1 MTNQNKRVI
10 LVTGASRGVG
20 KGIAE
25 GMARKGDII
34 ICAARNQK
42 KGSTVQ
48 QFGFEIKSSLD
59 ETVEKIKAK
68 DANGI
73 AYSIDLNNQKE
84 ILELSGYIEKEFGQL
99 DLLVHSA
106 CQIHDDLVQ
115 PKPYWEK
122 SVDLWSLMDVGLKS
136 NYLLSHALT
145 PLMIESKGK
154 LIVQISSHGAMCY
167 MHGPIYGAQK
177 AGIDKMAF
185 DMAYDLK
192 PHEICSLSLW
202 SGIVKDEKTQKVS
215 EMHGE
220 QYAEFLKGA
229 ASQEYAG
236 LVINGLYDDPKL
248 MTLSG
253 KTLLA
258 AEVGNQY
265 GVEDIDDCTPK
276 SDRETLGGPRD
287 FQDQWF
293 IN

>member
-34 ICAARNQK
+34 ICAARSQK

-48 QFGFEIKSSLD
+48 QFGFEIHSSLD
-59 ETVEKIKAK
+59 ETVEKIKEK
-68 DANGI
+68 SANGI

-84 ILELSGYIEKEFGQL
+84 ILELSGYIKKEFGRL
-99 DLLVHSA
+99 DLLIHSA
-106 CQIHDDLVQ
+106 CQIHDDLVE

-122 SVDLWSLMDVGLKS
+122 SVDLWSVMDVGLKS
-136 NYLLSHALT
+136 NYLLSHALS

-192 PHEICSLSLW
+192 PHDICSLSLW
-202 SGIVKDEKTQKVS
+202 SGIVKDEKTQNVS

-220 QYAEFLKGA
+220 QYAEFLKGCCQ
-229 ASQEYAG
+229 SRIRG
-236 LVINGLYDDPKL
+236 LGD
-248 MTLSG
+248 
-253 KTLLA
+253 
-258 AEVGNQY
+258 
-265 GVEDIDDCTPK
+265 
-276 SDRETLGGPRD
+276 
-287 FQDQWF
+287 
-293 IN
+293 

>member
-25 GMARKGDII
+25 GIARPGDFI
-34 ICAARNQK
+34 ICAARSQS
-42 KGSTVQ
+42 KGSTVR
-48 QFGFEIKSSLD
+48 QFGFEIQSSLD
-59 ETVEKIKAK
+59 STVEKIEERGAK
-68 DANGI
+68 GI
-73 AYSIDLNNQKE
+73 AYCIDLNNQDE
-84 ILELSGYIEKEFGQL
+84 ILKLAGYIKKEFGQL
-99 DLLVHSA
+99 DLLIHSA
-106 CQIHDDLVQ
+106 CQIHDDLVE

-122 SVDLWSLMDVGLKS
+122 SVDLWSIMDVGLKS

-154 LIVQISSHGAMCY
+154 LILQISSHGAMCY

-192 PHEICSLSLW
+192 PFDICSLSLW

-236 LVINGLYDDPKL
+236 LVINGLYDDTKL
-248 MTLSG
+248 MSMSG

-258 AEVGNQY
+258 AEIGDQY
-265 GVEDIDDCTPK
+265 GIQDIDDCTPK
-276 SDRETLGGPRD
+276 SDRDALGGPRD
-287 FQDQWF
+287 FSEAVVY
-293 IN
+293 

>member
-25 GMARKGDII
+25 GIARPGDFI
-34 ICAARNQK
+34 ICAARSQS
-42 KGSTVQ
+42 KGSTVR
-48 QFGFEIKSSLD
+48 QFGFEIQSSLD
-59 ETVEKIKAK
+59 STVEKIEERGAK
-68 DANGI
+68 GI
-73 AYSIDLNNQKE
+73 AYCIDLNNQDE
-84 ILELSGYIEKEFGQL
+84 ILKLAGYIKKEFGQL
-99 DLLVHSA
+99 DLLIHSA
-106 CQIHDDLVQ
+106 CQIHDDLVE

-122 SVDLWSLMDVGLKS
+122 SVDLWSIMDVGLKS

-154 LIVQISSHGAMCY
+154 LILQISSHGAMCY

-192 PHEICSLSLW
+192 PFEICSLSLW

-236 LVINGLYDDPKL
+236 LVINGLYDDAKL
-248 MTLSG
+248 MSMSG

-258 AEVGNQY
+258 AEIGDQY
-265 GVEDIDDCTPK
+265 GIQDIDDCTPK
-276 SDRETLGGPRD
+276 SDRDTLGGPRD
-287 FQDQWF
+287 FSEAVVY
-293 IN
+293 

>member
-25 GMARKGDII
+25 GIARPGDFI
-34 ICAARNQK
+34 ICAARSQS
-42 KGSTVQ
+42 KGSTVR
-48 QFGFEIKSSLD
+48 QFGFEIQSSLD
-59 ETVEKIKAK
+59 STVEKIEEKGAK
-68 DANGI
+68 GI
-73 AYSIDLNNQKE
+73 AYCIDLNNQDE
-84 ILELSGYIEKEFGQL
+84 ILKLAGYIKKEFGQL

-106 CQIHDDLVQ
+106 CQIHDDLVE

-122 SVDLWSLMDVGLKS
+122 SVDLWSVMDVGLKS
-136 NYLLSHALT
+136 NYLLSHALS

-154 LIVQISSHGAMCY
+154 LILQISSHGAMCY

-192 PHEICSLSLW
+192 PFDICSLSLW

-236 LVINGLYDDPKL
+236 LVINGLYDDAKL
-248 MTLSG
+248 MSMSG

-258 AEVGNQY
+258 AEIGDQY
-265 GVEDIDDCTPK
+265 GIQDIDDCTPK
-276 SDRETLGGPRD
+276 SDRDTLGGPRD
-287 FQDQWF
+287 FSEAVVY
-293 IN
+293 

>member
-25 GMARKGDII
+25 GIARPGDFI
-34 ICAARNQK
+34 ICAARSQS
-42 KGSTVQ
+42 KGSTVR
-48 QFGFEIKSSLD
+48 QFGFEIQSSLD
-59 ETVEKIKAK
+59 STVEKIEEKGAK
-68 DANGI
+68 GI
-73 AYSIDLNNQKE
+73 AYCIDLNNQDE
-84 ILELSGYIEKEFGQL
+84 ILKLAGYIKKEFGQL
-99 DLLVHSA
+99 DLLIHSA
-106 CQIHDDLVQ
+106 CQIHDDLVE

-122 SVDLWSLMDVGLKS
+122 SVDLWSVMDVGLKS

-154 LIVQISSHGAMCY
+154 LILQISSHGAMCY

-192 PHEICSLSLW
+192 PFEICSLSLW

-236 LVINGLYDDPKL
+236 LVINGLYDDTKL
-248 MTLSG
+248 MSMSG

-258 AEVGNQY
+258 AEIGDQY
-265 GVEDIDDCTPK
+265 GIQDIDDCTPK
-276 SDRETLGGPRD
+276 SDRDALGGPRD
-287 FQDQWF
+287 FSEAVVY
-293 IN
+293 

>member
-25 GMARKGDII
+25 GIAKTGDII
-34 ICAARNQK
+34 ICAARSQR

-48 QFGFEIKSSLD
+48 QFGFEIQSSLD
-59 ETVEKIKAK
+59 STVETIEKRGAR
-68 DANGI
+68 GI
-73 AYSIDLNNQKE
+73 AYAIDLNNQDE
-84 ILELSGYIEKEFGQL
+84 ILKLSEYVKNEFGQL
-99 DLLVHSA
+99 DLLIHSA
-106 CQIHDDLVQ
+106 CQIHDDLVE

-122 SVDLWSLMDVGLKS
+122 SVDLWSVMDVGLKS

-154 LIVQISSHGAMCY
+154 LILQISSHGAMCY

-185 DMAYDLK
+185 DMAYDLR
-192 PHEICSLSLW
+192 PFDICSLSLW

-248 MTLSG
+248 MSLSG

-258 AEVGNQY
+258 AEIGDQY
-265 GVEDIDDCTPK
+265 GIQDVDDCTPK
-276 SDRETLGGPRD
+276 SDRNTLGGPRD
-287 FQDQWF
+287 FSEAVVY
-293 IN
+293 

>member
-1 MTNQNKRVI
+1 
-10 LVTGASRGVG
+10 
-20 KGIAE
+20 
-25 GMARKGDII
+25 MARSGDII
-34 ICAARNQK
+34 ICAARSKK

-48 QFGFEIKSSLD
+48 QFGFEIQSSLD
-59 ETVEKIKAK
+59 ETIEKIKAK
-68 DANGI
+68 GANGT

-84 ILELSGYIEKEFGQL
+84 ILELSDYIKKEFGQL
-99 DLLVHSA
+99 DILVHSA

-122 SVDLWSLMDVGLKS
+122 SVDLWSVMDVGLKS

-154 LIVQISSHGAMCY
+154 LIVQISSHGAMWY

-192 PHEICSLSLW
+192 PHDICSLSLW

-236 LVINGLYDDPKL
+236 FVINELYNDC
-248 MTLSG
+248 
-253 KTLLA
+253 LL
-258 AEVGNQY
+258 Y
-265 GVEDIDDCTPK
+265 TSP
-276 SDRETLGGPRD
+276 SPRD
-287 FQDQWF
+287 GLLSRMPSSA
-293 IN
+293 

>member
-25 GMARKGDII
+25 GIARPGDFI
-34 ICAARNQK
+34 ICAARSQS
-42 KGSTVQ
+42 KGSTVR
-48 QFGFEIKSSLD
+48 QFGFEIQSSLD
-59 ETVEKIKAK
+59 STVEKIEERGAK
-68 DANGI
+68 GI
-73 AYSIDLNNQKE
+73 AYCIDLNNQDE
-84 ILELSGYIEKEFGQL
+84 ILKLAGYIKKEFGQL
-99 DLLVHSA
+99 DLLIHSA
-106 CQIHDDLVQ
+106 CQIHDDLVE

-122 SVDLWSLMDVGLKS
+122 SVDLWSIMDVGLKS

-145 PLMIESKGK
+145 PLMIETKGK
-154 LIVQISSHGAMCY
+154 LILQISSHGAMCY

-185 DMAYDLK
+185 DMAHDLK
-192 PHEICSLSLW
+192 PFEICSLSLW

-236 LVINGLYDDPKL
+236 LVINGLYDDTKL
-248 MTLSG
+248 MSMSG

-258 AEVGNQY
+258 AEIGDQY
-265 GVEDIDDCTPK
+265 GIQDIDDCTPK
-276 SDRETLGGPRD
+276 SDRDALGGPRD
-287 FQDQWF
+287 FSEAVVY
-293 IN
+293 

>member
-25 GMARKGDII
+25 GIARPGDFI
-34 ICAARNQK
+34 ICAARSQS
-42 KGSTVQ
+42 KGSTVR
-48 QFGFEIKSSLD
+48 QFGFEIQSSLD
-59 ETVEKIKAK
+59 STVEKIEERGAK
-68 DANGI
+68 GI
-73 AYSIDLNNQKE
+73 AYCIDLNNQDE
-84 ILELSGYIEKEFGQL
+84 ILKLAGYIKKEFGQL
-99 DLLVHSA
+99 DLLIHSA
-106 CQIHDDLVQ
+106 CQIHDDLVE

-122 SVDLWSLMDVGLKS
+122 SVDLWSIMDVGLKS

-154 LIVQISSHGAMCY
+154 LILQISSHGAMCY

-192 PHEICSLSLW
+192 PFEICSLSLW

-236 LVINGLYDDPKL
+236 LVINGLYDDTKL
-248 MTLSG
+248 MSMSG

-258 AEVGNQY
+258 AEIGDQY
-265 GVEDIDDCTPK
+265 GIQDIDDCTPK
-276 SDRETLGGPRD
+276 SDRDTLGGPRD
-287 FQDQWF
+287 FSEAVVY
-293 IN
+293 